1 MTPESTSHHP
11 SPGKKDDH
19 AEIESLLERIL
30 VVADGDV
37 DLPLLRELWVRFAS
51 TVEAHFQMEEQVV
64 FRRASNYDVDDLL
77 WLWRDHGRLRES
89 IEQMTAEV
97 ERRALRPDALRE
109 FQVELRAHAEL
120 EDRTAYR
127 WASWDRR

>member
-1 MTPESTSHHP
+1 MMPESTSHP

-30 VVADGDV
+30 VVAEGDV
-37 DLPLLRELWVRFAS
+37 DLPVLRELWVRFAS
-51 TVEAHFQMEEQVV
+51 VVEAHFQMEERVV
-64 FRRASNYDVDDLL
+64 FKRASHYDVDDLL
-77 WLWRDHGRLRES
+77 WLWRDHGNLRES

-97 ERRALRPDALRE
+97 ERRALRPDALRH
-109 FQVELRAHAEL
+109 FQEKLRAHAEL

>member
-1 MTPESTSHHP
+1 MTPASTPHP
-11 SPGKKDDH
+11 SPGRKDDH

-30 VVADGDV
+30 VVAEGDV
-37 DLPLLRELWVRFAS
+37 DLPVLRELWVRFAS
-51 TVEAHFQMEEQVV
+51 TVEAHFQMEERVV

-77 WLWRDHGRLRES
+77 WLWRDHGNLRES

-97 ERRALRPDALRE
+97 ERRALRPSALRE
-109 FQVELRAHAEL
+109 FQAKLRAHAEL

>member
-1 MTPESTSHHP
+1 MTPESTPHASH
-11 SPGKKDDH
+11 GRKDDH

-30 VVADGDV
+30 VVAEGNV
-37 DLPLLRELWVRFAS
+37 DLPVLRELWARFAS
-51 TVEAHFQMEEQVV
+51 TVEAHFQMEEGVV

-77 WLWRDHGRLRES
+77 WLWRDHGSLRES

-97 ERRALRPDALRE
+97 ERRALRPTALRE
-109 FQVELRAHAEL
+109 FRERLRAHAEL

>member
-1 MTPESTSHHP
+1 MTPEPTSHP

-30 VVADGDV
+30 VAAEGNV
-37 DLPLLRELWVRFAS
+37 DLPGLRELWVRFAG
-51 TVEAHFQMEEQVV
+51 TVEAHFQMEERVV
-64 FRRASNYDVDDLL
+64 FRRASNYAVNDLL
-77 WLWRDHGRLRES
+77 WLWKDHGELREQ

-97 ERRALRPDALRE
+97 ERRALRPHALRE
-109 FQVELRAHAEL
+109 FQAKLRAHAEL

>member
-1 MTPESTSHHP
+1 MTPEPTSHA
-11 SPGKKDDH
+11 SPGKRDDH

-30 VVADGDV
+30 VVAEGAV
-37 DLPLLRELWVRFAS
+37 DLPGLRDLWVHFANV
-51 TVEAHFQMEEQVV
+51 VEAHFQMEERLV

-77 WLWRDHGRLRES
+77 WLWKDHGELRER

-97 ERRALRPDALRE
+97 ERRALRPQALRE
-109 FQVELRAHAEL
+109 FREKLHAHAEL

>member
-1 MTPESTSHHP
+1 MTPEPTSHP

-19 AEIESLLERIL
+19 AEIESLLDRIV
-30 VVADGDV
+30 VVAEGDV
-37 DLPLLRELWVRFAS
+37 DLPVLRELWVRFAS
-51 TVEAHFQMEEQVV
+51 VVEAHFQMEERIV
-64 FRRASNYDVDDLL
+64 FRRASTYDVDDLL
-77 WLWRDHGRLRES
+77 WLWRDHGELRER

-97 ERRALRPDALRE
+97 ERRALRPEALHE
-109 FQVELRAHAEL
+109 FRAKLHAHAEL

>member
-1 MTPESTSHHP
+1 MTPEPTSHP
-11 SPGKKDDH
+11 SNSKQDDH
-19 AEIESLLERIL
+19 AEIESLLDRIL
-30 VVADGDV
+30 VVAEGDV
-37 DLPLLRELWVRFAS
+37 DLPGLRDLWVRFADV
-51 TVEAHFQMEEQVV
+51 VEAHFQMEERLV
-64 FRRASNYDVDDLL
+64 FRRASNYDVADLQ
-77 WLWRDHGRLRES
+77 WLWRDHGELRER

-109 FQVELRAHAEL
+109 FRDKLRAHAEL

>member
-1 MTPESTSHHP
+1 MTPEPTP
-11 SPGKKDDH
+11 NPLPGRKDDH
-19 AEIESLLERIL
+19 AEIESLLDRIL
-30 VVADGDV
+30 VVAEGGG
-37 DLPLLRELWVRFAS
+37 DLPGLRDLWIRFANV
-51 TVEAHFQMEEQVV
+51 VEAHFQMEERLV

-77 WLWRDHGRLRES
+77 WLWRDHGALREG

-97 ERRALRPDALRE
+97 ERRALRPQALRE
-109 FQVELRAHAEL
+109 FREKLRAHAEL

>member
-1 MTPESTSHHP
+1 MTPDPTPHS

-30 VVADGDV
+30 VVAEGDL
-37 DLPLLRELWVRFAS
+37 DLPGLRDLWVRFADV
-51 TVEAHFQMEEQVV
+51 VEAHFQMEDSVV
-64 FRRASNYDVDDLL
+64 FRRASHYDADDLQ
-77 WLWRDHGRLRES
+77 WLWRDHDELRGR

-97 ERRALRPDALRE
+97 ERQALRPEVLRE
-109 FQVELRAHAEL
+109 FRDKLRAHAEI